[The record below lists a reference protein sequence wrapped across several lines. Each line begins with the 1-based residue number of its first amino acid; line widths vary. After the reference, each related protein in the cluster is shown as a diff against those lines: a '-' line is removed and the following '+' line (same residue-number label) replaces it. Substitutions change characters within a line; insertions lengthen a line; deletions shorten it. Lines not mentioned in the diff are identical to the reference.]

1 MNEGDESLPLGNP
14 LVLEHSTPT
23 GATEIAQRLVAF
35 PFTPPDVK
43 LKEKEP
49 LSSSNDW
56 FTKHDKNKIDQLG
69 SLDFYASSGPESVG
83 VVPKLHNTS
92 AGIEIY
98 QLPPTLTKETFE
110 KTEGPYRSGVTKK
123 YSNKR
128 SGEKIAKFK
137 AGTMAQSGLAC
148 FHMSRLLGHL
158 VEVPPATYRTMDLQE
173 FQKVGDQARTTGH
186 PSCTEAWAELR
197 AMAKSGSSKLILPDG
212 KTVYGSLAQN
222 PRGED
227 SSPEDYWTVGAIRG
241 HSFYKVLSSKAPV
254 ANILNLN
261 DPKCLQD
268 LALAQDM
275 IRGVILDSIFR
286 QVDRLGNIS
295 VDQLQHYVDRD
306 GKVKWDDKL
315 SDKDKA
321 DAVSPIFALKRIMY
335 KDNDDGMMWGMNS
348 ISVTPILNEA
358 HHVDKTIYN
367 RLQWLAGLMQDSE
380 PGSDAKVKD
389 YFVNV
394 VHVSGDNYDKLKASF
409 LKQASSLKSR
419 VDAKDILI
427 DLDFEGT
434 MKQLYA
440 KEVEAAQAS
449 TSTGTEPSATPPP
462 SGNVPPTPTPAP
474 SPTVPPTPQESDL
487 NTPRAREITEHTAPN
502 GTVELATRPS
512 TFPGHPQIYSQKD
525 IEKEKELAAIDF
537 YNGKTKDDLDIVLIP
552 KTYSTSPG
560 LNVHAIKLS
569 AGASRLSY
577 ASAHTGK
584 SDSGQGKMMA
594 KYKQS
599 IPTHFTY
606 SPSILGYYHLSRFL
620 DAGHVEP
627 AIVRTMDVASHKP
640 LADLGKAKATGSNN
654 RTQWTELRALD
665 DAHSNPSLYT
675 KDGKQLYGVLQANP
689 TGEQSYPH
697 LSDLGG
703 AAAFAASSEF
713 ARVTSSS
720 PLKLN
725 YKNAAGK
732 LNQDAVQ
739 QIVQIRDLSDMVLMD
754 YIMSQADRFSGN
766 MHSEK
771 VYLWIENGV
780 LKSDSKKSD
789 PAKAAEQ
796 LKQIPADAV
805 LVNRMIMKDN
815 DAGLISGNSAKTSH
829 FLEKISHMD
838 YKTYDRLLDLQKELQ
853 KPEVVQWYQ
862 SELLFTSADFNTM
875 KNNVDQAVAILSGR
889 KGNGL
894 FLDANVSEAIGAA
907 DNQAQGTETTPGS
920 GNVASTGSAVITGSV
935 GRWEKS
941 ARNLPAD
948 VETVQRLLQTAA
960 QKLQAPE
967 LDPKGVDG
975 KIAQPP
981 GKSNTVAAIEA
992 FQSRSNISIDGLIEP
1007 GSKAWQALLRATAN
1021 QAQETETTPGSG
1033 NVVSTPS
1040 AVITGSVGR
1049 WEKGAGNLPADV
1061 ETVQRLLQT
1070 AAQKLQALQ
1079 LDPKGV
1085 DGKIGRPPRTS
1096 NTVNAIE
1103 AFQSRSNI
1111 SIDGLI
1117 EPGSQTWRAL
1127 LQAAGGS

>member
-1 MNEGDESLPLGNP
+1 MNGADESLPLGNP
-14 LVLEHSTPT
+14 PVLEHSTPT

-43 LKEKEP
+43 VKGKEP
-49 LSSSNDW
+49 LSSSKDW
-56 FTKHDKNKIDQLG
+56 FTKHDKNKIDELG
-69 SLDFYASSGPESVG
+69 NLDFYASSGPESVG

-128 SGEKIAKFK
+128 SGEKNAKFK

-186 PSCTEAWAELR
+186 PSCTQAWADLR

-241 HSFYKVLSSKAPV
+241 HSFYRVLSSSAPV

-295 VDQLQHYVDRD
+295 VDQLQHYVDHD

-348 ISVTPILNEA
+348 ISVTPILSET

-380 PGSDAKVKD
+380 PGSDAKIKD

-394 VHVSGDNYDKLKASF
+394 VHVSGDNYDKLKASL

-419 VDAKDILI
+419 VDAKDVLV

-434 MKQLYA
+434 MKKLFA
-440 KEVEAAQAS
+440 KEVEAAQAAAS
-449 TSTGTEPSATPPP
+449 PGAQPGTMPPP
-462 SGNVPPTPTPAP
+462 SENVPPAPTPAP
-474 SPTVPPTPQESDL
+474 SPTVDPTPQASDPGA
-487 NTPRAREITEHTAPN
+487 PRAQEVTEHPTPN

-512 TFPGHPQIYSQKD
+512 TFPGHPEIYSQKD

-537 YNGKTKDDLDIVLIP
+537 YNGKTNDDLDIVLIP

-560 LNVHAIKLS
+560 LNVHAIKLPV
-569 AGASRLSY
+569 GVNRLSY

-584 SDSGQGKMMA
+584 NDSGQGKLIA

-627 AIVRTMDVASHKP
+627 AIIRTMDVASHKP
-640 LADLGKAKATGSNN
+640 LADLGKAKASGSNN
-654 RTQWTELRALD
+654 REQWTQLRALD
-665 DAHSNPSLYT
+665 DAHSNRSLYT
-675 KDGKQLYGVLQANP
+675 NDGKQLYGVLQANP

-713 ARVTSSS
+713 AKVTSSS

-725 YKNAAGK
+725 YKDAAGK
-732 LNQDAVQ
+732 LDQAAVQ

-771 VYLWIENGV
+771 VYMWIDNGV

-796 LKQIPADAV
+796 LKQVPGDAV

-815 DAGLISGNSAKTSH
+815 DAGLISGNSAKTYH
-829 FLEKISHMD
+829 LLEKISHMD
-838 YKTYDRLLDLQKELQ
+838 SKTYDRLLDLQKELQ
-853 KPEVVQWYQ
+853 KPEVAQWYQ
-862 SELLFTSADFNTM
+862 TELLFTSADFNTM
-875 KNNVDQAVAILSGR
+875 KNNVDQAVAILTGR

-894 FLDANVSEAIGAA
+894 SLDANVNAAIGAA
-907 DNQAQGTETTPGS
+907 GNQAQPTETTPGS
-920 GNVASTGSAVITGSV
+920 GNVAGTPPTVITGSV
-935 GRWEKS
+935 GRWEKG
-941 ARNLPAD
+941 AGNLPAD
-948 VETVQRLLQTAA
+948 VQTVQRLLQTAA
-960 QKLQAPE
+960 QKLQAPQ

-1007 GSKAWQALLRATAN
+1007 GSQTWQ
-1021 QAQETETTPGSG
+1021 
-1033 NVVSTPS
+1033 V
-1040 AVITGSVGR
+1040 
-1049 WEKGAGNLPADV
+1049 
-1061 ETVQRLLQT
+1061 LLQT
-1070 AAQKLQALQ
+1070 A
-1079 LDPKGV
+1079 
-1085 DGKIGRPPRTS
+1085 
-1096 NTVNAIE
+1096 
-1103 AFQSRSNI
+1103 
-1111 SIDGLI
+1111 
-1117 EPGSQTWRAL
+1117 
-1127 LQAAGGS
+1127 GGS

>member
-23 GATEIAQRLVAF
+23 GATEVAQRLVAF

-69 SLDFYASSGPESVG
+69 SLDFYASTGPESVG

-186 PSCTEAWAELR
+186 PSCTEAWAQLR

-380 PGSDAKVKD
+380 PGSDAKIKD

-394 VHVSGDNYDKLKASF
+394 VHISGDNYDKLKASL

-419 VDAKDILI
+419 VDAKDILV

-434 MKQLYA
+434 MKKLYA
-440 KEVEAAQAS
+440 KEVEAAQAAAS
-449 TSTGTEPSATPPP
+449 PGTQPGTTPPP
-462 SGNVPPTPTPAP
+462 SDNVPPTPTPAP
-474 SPTVPPTPQESDL
+474 TPTVPPTPQESDP
-487 NTPRAREITEHTAPN
+487 NTPRAQEITEHTAPN

-512 TFPGHPQIYSQKD
+512 TFPGHPEIYSQKD

-560 LNVHAIKLS
+560 LNVHAIKLP

-584 SDSGQGKMMA
+584 SDSGQGKLIA
-594 KYKQS
+594 KYKQT

-713 ARVTSSS
+713 AKVTSSS

-725 YKNAAGK
+725 YKDAAGK
-732 LNQDAVQ
+732 LDQAAVQ

-815 DAGLISGNSAKTSH
+815 DAGLISGNSAKTNH
-829 FLEKISHMD
+829 LLEKISHMD
-838 YKTYDRLLDLQKELQ
+838 SKTYDRLLDLQKELQ
-853 KPEVVQWYQ
+853 KPEVAQWYQ
-862 SELLFTSADFNTM
+862 TELLFTSADFNTM

-894 FLDANVSEAIGAA
+894 FLDANVSAAIGAA
-907 DNQAQGTETTPGS
+907 DNQAQGTGTTPGS
-920 GNVASTGSAVITGSV
+920 GNVAST
-935 GRWEKS
+935 
-941 ARNLPAD
+941 P
-948 VETVQRLLQTAA
+948 
-960 QKLQAPE
+960 
-967 LDPKGVDG
+967 
-975 KIAQPP
+975 
-981 GKSNTVAAIEA
+981 
-992 FQSRSNISIDGLIEP
+992 
-1007 GSKAWQALLRATAN
+1007 
-1021 QAQETETTPGSG
+1021 
-1033 NVVSTPS
+1033 ST
-1040 AVITGSVGR
+1040 VITGSVGR

-1061 ETVQRLLQT
+1061 ETVQRLLQA
-1070 AAQKLQALQ
+1070 AAQKLQAPQ

-1085 DGKIGRPPRTS
+1085 DGKIARPPRNS

-1117 EPGSQTWRAL
+1117 EPDSQTWQAL

>member
-1 MNEGDESLPLGNP
+1 MNGADESLPLGNP
-14 LVLEHSTPT
+14 RVLEHSTPT
-23 GATEIAQRLVAF
+23 GATEVAQRLVAF

-43 LKEKEP
+43 LKENEA

-56 FTKHDKNKIDQLG
+56 YTKHDKNKIDQLG
-69 SLDFYASSGPESVG
+69 SLDFYASSGPQSVG

-98 QLPPTLTKETFE
+98 ELPPTLTKETFE
-110 KTEGPYRSGVTKK
+110 KTEGPYRSGITKK

-186 PSCTEAWAELR
+186 PSCTQAWADLR

-261 DPKCLQD
+261 DPKSLQD

-275 IRGVILDSIFR
+275 VRGVILDSIFR

-367 RLQWLAGLMQDSE
+367 RLQWLAGLMQDSQS
-380 PGSDAKVKD
+380 GSDAQIKD

-394 VHVSGDNYDKLKASF
+394 VHVSGDNYDKLKASL
-409 LKQASSLKSR
+409 LKQASALKSR
-419 VDAKDILI
+419 VDAKDILV

-434 MKQLYA
+434 MKKLYA
-440 KEVEAAQAS
+440 NEIEAAQAGAAEPVA
-449 TSTGTEPSATPPP
+449 TSPTGTATPPP
-462 SGNVPPTPTPAP
+462 PAGTVTPDPTPA
-474 SPTVPPTPQESDL
+474 ESDL
-487 NTPRAREITEHTAPN
+487 NTPRAKEVTDHTAPN

-512 TFPGHPQIYSQKD
+512 TFPGHPEIYSQKD

-560 LNVHAIKLS
+560 LNVHAIKLP

-584 SDSGQGKMMA
+584 GDSGQGKMIA

-665 DAHSNPSLYT
+665 DAHSNSLLYT

-703 AAAFAASSEF
+703 ATAFAASSEF

-725 YKNAAGK
+725 YKDAAGK
-732 LNQDAVQ
+732 LNQDAIQ

-771 VYLWIENGV
+771 VFLWIENGL
-780 LKSDSKKSD
+780 LKSESKKSD

-805 LVNRMIMKDN
+805 LVNRMILKDN
-815 DAGLISGNSAKTSH
+815 DAGLVSGNSAKTNH
-829 FLEKISHMD
+829 LLEKISHMD
-838 YKTYDRLLDLQKELQ
+838 SKTYDRLLEFQKELQ
-853 KPEVVQWYQ
+853 KPEVAQWYQ
-862 SELLFTSADFNTM
+862 EEVLFTSADFNSM
-875 KNNVDQAVAILSGR
+875 KSNVDQAVAILSGR

-894 FLDANVSEAIGAA
+894 FLDANVSASIGAA
-907 DNQAQGTETTPGS
+907 GNQAQGTETTPSS
-920 GNVASTGSAVITGSV
+920 GNVAGTAQAVITGSV

-941 ARNLPAD
+941 ARNLGVD
-948 VETVQRLLQTAA
+948 VETVQRLLQAAA
-960 QKLQAPE
+960 QKLQAP
-967 LDPKGVDG
+967 
-975 KIAQPP
+975 
-981 GKSNTVAAIEA
+981 
-992 FQSRSNISIDGLIEP
+992 
-1007 GSKAWQALLRATAN
+1007 
-1021 QAQETETTPGSG
+1021 
-1033 NVVSTPS
+1033 
-1040 AVITGSVGR
+1040 
-1049 WEKGAGNLPADV
+1049 
-1061 ETVQRLLQT
+1061 
-1070 AAQKLQALQ
+1070 Q
-1079 LDPKGV
+1079 LDPKGI
-1085 DGKIGRPPRTS
+1085 DGKIARPPRNS

-1111 SIDGLI
+1111 SVDGLI
-1117 EPGSQTWRAL
+1117 EPGSPTWQAL
-1127 LQAAGGS
+1127 LQAAGAS

>member
-1 MNEGDESLPLGNP
+1 MNGGDKSLPLGNP
-14 LVLEHSTPT
+14 PVLEHSTPT

-56 FTKHDKNKIDQLG
+56 FTKHDKNKIDELG
-69 SLDFYASSGPESVG
+69 SLDFFASTGPESVG

-123 YSNKR
+123 FRNKR

-186 PSCTEAWAELR
+186 PSCTEAWAQLR
-197 AMAKSGSSKLILPDG
+197 AMAKSGSSKVVLPDG

-222 PRGED
+222 PRGEA

-241 HSFYKVLSSKAPV
+241 HSFYRVLSSKAPV

-286 QVDRLGNIS
+286 QVDRRGNIS

-348 ISVTPILNEA
+348 IFVTPILNEA
-358 HHVDKTIYN
+358 HHVDKTSYN

-380 PGSDAKVKD
+380 PGSDAKIKD

-394 VHVSGDNYDKLKASF
+394 VHISGDNYDKLKASF

-419 VDAKDILI
+419 VDAKDILV

-434 MKQLYA
+434 MKKLYA
-440 KEVEAAQAS
+440 KEVEAAQAAAS
-449 TSTGTEPSATPPP
+449 QGTQPGPTTPP
-462 SGNVPPTPTPAP
+462 SDNVPPTPIPAP
-474 SPTVPPTPQESDL
+474 TPTVPPTPQESDL
-487 NTPRAREITEHTAPN
+487 STPRAQEITEHTAPN

-512 TFPGHPQIYSQKD
+512 TFPGHPEIYSQKD

-560 LNVHAIKLS
+560 LNVHAIKLP

-584 SDSGQGKMMA
+584 SDSGQGKLIA

-675 KDGKQLYGVLQANP
+675 KDGKQLYGALQANP

-713 ARVTSSS
+713 AKVTSSS

-725 YKNAAGK
+725 YKDAAGK
-732 LNQDAVQ
+732 LDQAAVQ
-739 QIVQIRDLSDMVLMD
+739 QIVQIRDLSDMVLID

-815 DAGLISGNSAKTSH
+815 DAGLISGNSAKTNH
-829 FLEKISHMD
+829 LLEKISHMD
-838 YKTYDRLLDLQKELQ
+838 SKTYDRLLDLQKELQ
-853 KPEVVQWYQ
+853 KPEVAQWYQ
-862 SELLFTSADFNTM
+862 TELLFKSADFNTM

-894 FLDANVSEAIGAA
+894 FLDANVSAAI
-907 DNQAQGTETTPGS
+907 ETTPGS
-920 GNVASTGSAVITGSV
+920 GNVPSTPSAVITGSV

-948 VETVQRLLQTAA
+948 VETVQRLLQIAA
-960 QKLQAPE
+960 QKLQAPQ

-981 GKSNTVAAIEA
+981 RNSNTVAAIEA
-992 FQSRSNISIDGLIEP
+992 FQSRSNISI
-1007 GSKAWQALLRATAN
+1007 N
-1021 QAQETETTPGSG
+1021 
-1033 NVVSTPS
+1033 
-1040 AVITGSVGR
+1040 
-1049 WEKGAGNLPADV
+1049 
-1061 ETVQRLLQT
+1061 
-1070 AAQKLQALQ
+1070 
-1079 LDPKGV
+1079 
-1085 DGKIGRPPRTS
+1085 
-1096 NTVNAIE
+1096 
-1103 AFQSRSNI
+1103 
-1111 SIDGLI
+1111 GLI
-1117 EPGSQTWRAL
+1117 EPGSQAWQAL
-1127 LQAAGGS
+1127 LQAAGGV

>member
-1 MNEGDESLPLGNP
+1 MNEGDVPLPLGDQP
-14 LVLEHSTPT
+14 ALEHLTPT
-23 GATEIAQRLVAF
+23 GVTEVAQRLVAF
-35 PFTPPDVK
+35 PFTPSDVK
-43 LKEKEP
+43 LKDKEP
-49 LSSSNDW
+49 LSGSNDW
-56 FTKHDKNKIDQLG
+56 YTKHDKNKIDELG
-69 SLDFYASSGPESVG
+69 SLDFFASTGPESVG

-98 QLPPTLTKETFE
+98 KLPPTLTKETFE
-110 KTEGPYRSGVTKK
+110 RTEGPYRSGITKK

-137 AGTMAQSGLAC
+137 GGTMAQSGLAC
-148 FHMSRLLGHL
+148 FHISRLLGHL

-173 FQKVGDQARTTGH
+173 FQKVGEQARTTGH
-186 PSCTEAWAELR
+186 PSCTQAWADLR
-197 AMAKSGSSKLILPDG
+197 AMAKSGSSKLVLPDG
-212 KTVYGSLAQN
+212 KAVYGSLAQN

-241 HSFYKVLSSKAPV
+241 HSFYKVLSSKTPV

-380 PGSDAKVKD
+380 PGSDAKIKD

-394 VHVSGDNYDKLKASF
+394 VHISGDNYDKLKASL

-419 VDAKDILI
+419 VDAKDILV

-434 MKQLYA
+434 LKKLYA
-440 KEVEAAQAS
+440 KEVEAAQAAAS
-449 TSTGTEPSATPPP
+449 IGTQSGTTSPP
-462 SGNVPPTPTPAP
+462 SDNVPPTPTPAP
-474 SPTVPPTPQESDL
+474 TPTVPPTPQESDL
-487 NTPRAREITEHTAPN
+487 NTPRAQEITEHTAPN

-512 TFPGHPQIYSQKD
+512 TFPGHPEIYSQKD
-525 IEKEKELAAIDF
+525 IDKEKELAALDF
-537 YNGKTKDDLDIVLIP
+537 YNGKTKDNVDIVLIP

-560 LNVHAIKLS
+560 LNVHAIKLP

-584 SDSGQGKMMA
+584 SDSGQGKMIA

-606 SPSILGYYHLSRFL
+606 SPSIIGYYHLSRFL

-627 AIVRTMDVASHKP
+627 AIIRTMDVASHKP
-640 LADLGKAKATGSNN
+640 LADLGKANATGSNN

-720 PLKLN
+720 PLKLD
-725 YKNAAGK
+725 YKDAAGK
-732 LNQDAVQ
+732 LDQAAVQ

-771 VYLWIENGV
+771 VYMWIDNGA

-796 LKQIPADAV
+796 SKQIPADAV

-815 DAGLISGNSAKTSH
+815 DAGLISGNSAKTNH
-829 FLEKISHMD
+829 LLEKISHMD
-838 YKTYDRLLDLQKELQ
+838 SKTYDRLLDLQKELQ
-853 KPEVVQWYQ
+853 KPEVAHWYQ
-862 SELLFTSADFNTM
+862 TELLFTSADFNTV

-894 FLDANVSEAIGAA
+894 FLDTNVSAAIGAA
-907 DNQAQGTETTPGS
+907 G
-920 GNVASTGSAVITGSV
+920 
-935 GRWEKS
+935 
-941 ARNLPAD
+941 
-948 VETVQRLLQTAA
+948 
-960 QKLQAPE
+960 
-967 LDPKGVDG
+967 
-975 KIAQPP
+975 
-981 GKSNTVAAIEA
+981 
-992 FQSRSNISIDGLIEP
+992 
-1007 GSKAWQALLRATAN
+1007 N
-1021 QAQETETTPGSG
+1021 QAQETPTTPGSG
-1033 NVVSTPS
+1033 NVVSAPS
-1040 AVITGSVGR
+1040 AAITGSVGR

-1061 ETVQRLLQT
+1061 ETVQSLLQT
-1070 AAQKLQALQ
+1070 AAQKLQAPQ

-1085 DGKIGRPPRTS
+1085 DGKIARPPRNS

-1117 EPGSQTWRAL
+1117 EPGSPTWQAL
-1127 LQAAGGS
+1127 LEAGGGVN